1 MELEGGEGSNKL
13 VGESF
18 RPDQGEDFEEIVVAE
33 DSDSGPAPSGGIGR
47 CLSGREVEDVEE
59 LVLREDFAVEVG
71 DAKTIVEVPSSPH
84 VYTNIMELTV
94 V

>member
-1 MELEGGEGSNKL
+1 MKRFRSTAQITRPQTQLRSLENTNTKQQRNKQRKQQTRWA
-13 VGESF
+13 S
-18 RPDQGEDFEEIVVAE
+18 
-33 DSDSGPAPSGGIGR
+33 GIGR